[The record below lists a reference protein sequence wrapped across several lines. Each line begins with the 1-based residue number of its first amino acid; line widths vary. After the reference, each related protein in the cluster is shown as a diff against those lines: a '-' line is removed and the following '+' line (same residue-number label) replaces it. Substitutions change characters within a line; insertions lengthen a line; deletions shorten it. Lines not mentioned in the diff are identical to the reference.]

1 MTTEL
6 IHVLNG
12 NVLRYTGTLTPSGLY
27 RIRLPEGTRL
37 WRMGIRTYQYEEAA
51 TAVLRLDEPP
61 TDLGTLNG
69 PDISKTL
76 QRLWDGETLGFYSP
90 PNSGTLTI
98 SSPDSTTQ
106 FRTDRERWLY
116 LKMQFPSGRV
126 YSWDSHI
133 ELHAD
138 AKVDDEGLGMELAMR
153 ALDYAN
159 RSGLTAALM
168 RTAKASTEAELIS
181 WVQKQDDL
189 WPSLCRMVSLAE
201 TANR

>member
-1 MTTEL
+1 MPEEL
-6 IHVLNG
+6 VHVLDG
-12 NVLRYTGTLTPSGLY
+12 NVLRYTGTLTPSGSY
-27 RIRLPEGTRL
+27 RIRLPKGTRL
-37 WRMGIRTYQYEEAA
+37 WRMGIRTYQYEEPA
-51 TAVLRLDEPP
+51 TAVLCMDHPP
-61 TDLGTLNG
+61 VGIGEANG

-76 QRLWDGETLGFYSP
+76 QRLWDGSTLSFYSP
-90 PNSGTLTI
+90 PGSGTLSI
-98 SSPDSTTQ
+98 SAPESTTQ
-106 FRTDRERWLY
+106 FRADRERWLY
-116 LKMQFPSGRV
+116 LRMQFPSGRV